1 MCKTIVIG
9 AQWGDEGKGKIV
21 DWLAEKANV
30 IVRFQGGHNAGH
42 TIVVEGNE
50 YKLSVLP
57 SGILRKEKLCVIGN
71 GVVLDPWVLLKEI
84 DALKK
89 LGINITKKNL
99 IISSSITLILP
110 IYSIIDNLRES
121 QSGKKLIGTTGRGIG
136 PAYEDKIARRSLRL
150 YDLKDKKL
158 VKDKVK
164 HIVDHHNIWLKA
176 CNYSLVDSS
185 EIIENILA
193 ISKQIIYFS
202 DEVWDVLDKF
212 NDQDSKILY
221 EGAQG
226 VMLDIDHGTYPFVT
240 SSNTV
245 AGQAFT
251 GSGSSL
257 QNVNKILGVIKAYS
271 TRVGSGPF
279 PTEDDG
285 VNGKKLGDF
294 GKEFG
299 TVTGRK
305 RRCGWLDFIQLK
317 KAIKVSGITSLAI
330 TKLDVLDS
338 FNEIKICVG
347 YKLGNIKYTSFSMNL
362 INKKN
367 IKPIYKIFPGW
378 LTTTYGITDYKLLP
392 KNAQIF
398 LEFIEKSLDCPI
410 DLISTGPDRKNLIK
424 IND

>member
-1 MCKTIVIG
+1 MSKTVVIG

-21 DWLAEKANV
+21 DWLAEKANI

-42 TIVVEGNE
+42 TIVVEGKE
-50 YKLSVLP
+50 FKLSVLP
-57 SGILRKEKLCVIGN
+57 SGILRKKKICVIGN

-84 DALKK
+84 ETLKK
-89 LGINITKKNL
+89 LGVNITKKNL
-99 IISSSITLILP
+99 IISSSISLILP
-110 IYSIIDNLRES
+110 IHSIIDNLRES
-121 QSGKKLIGTTGRGIG
+121 KSGKKLIGTTGRGIG

-150 YDLKDKKL
+150 YDLNDEKL
-158 VKDKVK
+158 VKEKVRL
-164 HIVDHHNIWLKA
+164 IVDHHNIWLKFF
-176 CNYSLVDSS
+176 NYKLIDAN
-185 EIIENILA
+185 EIIENILS
-193 ISKQIIYFS
+193 ISKKIICFA
-202 DEVWDVLDKF
+202 DEVWEVLDQYNTK
-212 NDQDSKILY
+212 DSKILF

-226 VMLDIDHGTYPFVT
+226 IMLDIDHGTYPYVT

-257 QNVNKILGVIKAYS
+257 KNINKILGVIKAYS

-285 VNGKKLGDF
+285 EDGKKLGVL

-305 RRCGWLDFIQLK
+305 RRCGWLDLIQLK
-317 KAIKVSGITSLAI
+317 KSITVSGITNLAI

-338 FNEIKICVG
+338 FNLIKVCIG
-347 YKLGNIKYTSFSMNL
+347 YQIGDIRYNSFSMNL
-362 INKKN
+362 INKGKL
-367 IKPIYKIFPGW
+367 KPIYKTFPGW
-378 LTTTYGITDYKLLP
+378 LSNTYGITEYKLLP
-392 KNAQIF
+392 NNAKAY
-398 LEFIEKSLDCPI
+398 LKYIEKTLKCPI

-424 IND
+424 INE